1 MLTVFLSA
9 SYLCFNQYIV
19 VLHPLCQEL
28 LYRLLDIVT
37 VCNAFDL
44 WHNSSHEFA
53 HGALARR
60 PVRFPVSAAVV
71 SYDIQY
77 LFCSQLFQAYNPC
90 RTSISAL

>member
-44 WHNSSHEFA
+44 WHNSSHQFS
-53 HGALARR
+53 HGALA
-60 PVRFPVSAAVV
+60 AA
-71 SYDIQY
+71 
-77 LFCSQLFQAYNPC
+77 LFDSQL
-90 RTSISAL
+90 S